1 MEKIM
6 SFKSLGLGIALTCG
20 TLAVGNTFSVLPA
33 QAVSL
38 RGTVAV
44 SGGADLGPKGINP
57 ENTAIKWTAP
67 QASNGSVVAAT
78 GDFASL
84 YGNLV
89 KLTDVALT
97 KFEDIS
103 ANRANYQFAAL
114 PNFID
119 FGTVTLK
126 GTTANLS
133 FNLDSGFIE
142 RITKTTT
149 TNVGTVLSDPGI
161 TGFFE
166 FGGKTIAK
174 GEINGNQSFLGGTS
188 SGVAGISLTAEEVPE
203 PLTILGSI
211 TALTMG
217 AALKKKQAQKQNKE
231 KAIV

>member
-1 MEKIM
+1 MN
-6 SFKSLGLGIALTCG
+6 FKSLGLGIALTCG
-20 TLAVGNTFSVLPA
+20 TLAVGNTLSVSPA
-33 QAVSL
+33 QAFSL
-38 RGTVAV
+38 SGTVAV

-57 ENTAIKWTAP
+57 ENTAIKWTMP
-67 QASNGSVVAAT
+67 QVLNGSVVAAT

-97 KFEDIS
+97 KFDDLSPNI
-103 ANRANYQFAAL
+103 ANYQFAAVPKL
-114 PNFID
+114 ID
-119 FGTVTLK
+119 FGTVTIK

-133 FNLDSGFIE
+133 FNLDSGFIQ
-142 RITKTTT
+142 RITKKTT
-149 TNVGTVLSDPGI
+149 TNVDTILDDPGI

-166 FGGKTIAK
+166 FGGTTIAK
-174 GEINGNQSFLGGTS
+174 GEINGNQSFLGNSG

-217 AALKKKQAQKQNKE
+217 AALKKKQAQKQSKE
-231 KAIV
+231 KAMV